1 VASVLVAA
9 SLAFQQPIVVLALC
23 AYAVLLWFRPTCW
36 LLVVPAALPVL
47 DFAPWTGRLI
57 FDEFDLMIM
66 LTLAVTWGRLGRD
79 DKRTT
84 VVTLGRVVLWAF
96 AALTVAGLV
105 LGYGEM
111 RPSIGE
117 TSLAYF
123 LPDNALR
130 TTHCASLRGTSSP
143 LG

>member
-1 VASVLVAA
+1 MGTFSARGISVFWFAASVLVAA

-66 LTLAVTWGRLGRD
+66 LTLAVTWGDSGV
-79 DKRTT
+79 TT
-84 VVTLGRVVLWAF
+84 SGQ
-96 AALTVAGLV
+96 
-105 LGYGEM
+105 
-111 RPSIGE
+111 P
-117 TSLAYF
+117 
-123 LPDNALR
+123 
-130 TTHCASLRGTSSP
+130 SLRPVASYSGP
-143 LG
+143 LRH